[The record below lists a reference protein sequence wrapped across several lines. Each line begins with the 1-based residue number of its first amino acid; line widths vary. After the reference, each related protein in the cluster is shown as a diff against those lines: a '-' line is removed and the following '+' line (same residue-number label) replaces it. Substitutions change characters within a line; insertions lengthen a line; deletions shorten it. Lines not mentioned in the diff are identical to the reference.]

1 MFICS
6 RKLML
11 SFLLLCYWCV
21 CFKGP
26 EITGWGGQGE
36 SPTYGK
42 WWLNKWG
49 MLTKFQQETHT
60 KFQAKT
66 FQHAWWR
73 QASGLAAATQ
83 PGLSHRPGP
92 SPATAGTCSSPM
104 QWAFAQLKLSH
115 STTIFLLFV
124 LTAPWEQRERL
135 CAVCSW
141 ECTSMDNRAA
151 EIPWCLPL
159 SEQIVPVPLLSLGF
173 CGFFFSKKFPESA
186 HCIER
191 RTLNWTKMT
200 ACPFTSLKI
209 WRLSEGKF

>member
-60 KFQAKT
+60 RFQAKT

-73 QASGLAAATQ
+73 QAPGLGATQ

-115 STTIFLLFV
+115 STTIFCCLFW
-124 LTAPWEQRERL
+124 LHHENSERDCAPF
-135 CAVCSW
+135 
-141 ECTSMDNRAA
+141 AA
-151 EIPWCLPL
+151 ENALQWTTELQKSLDAYPCLSKLFLCPYWAWAF
-159 SEQIVPVPLLSLGF
+159 VA
-173 CGFFFSKKFPESA
+173 FFFQKVSRISSLYWKKNPE
-186 HCIER
+186 
-191 RTLNWTKMT
+191 LD
-200 ACPFTSLKI
+200 
-209 WRLSEGKF
+209 